1 MIPTNLDDLTKWI
14 NLHYYKDYSKE
25 DVEFISCL
33 IVQSFCESKRSEDV
47 KKELDYYLDVNLE
60 DDCSSSNFDCD
71 YCEKRKTCG
80 TNVDLKQAKV

>member
-14 NLHYYKDYSKE
+14 NLHYREDYSKE

-33 IVQSFCESKRSEDV
+33 IVQSYCESKDYKNV
-47 KKELDYYLDVNLE
+47 KNSLYTYLNANLD
-60 DDCSSSNFDCD
+60 DDCSTSNFDCD
-71 YCEKRKTCG
+71 CCEKRSECG